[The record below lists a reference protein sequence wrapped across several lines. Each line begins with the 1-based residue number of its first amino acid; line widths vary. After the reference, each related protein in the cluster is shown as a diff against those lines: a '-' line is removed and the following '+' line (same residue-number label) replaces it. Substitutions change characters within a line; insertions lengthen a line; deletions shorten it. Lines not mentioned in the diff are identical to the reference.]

1 MSADSGSDHRA
12 PVAHRSVAA
21 AGAVL
26 AAVGLAACGGD
37 ASPGND
43 EYAGR
48 AQTANPTH
56 TATATGDGATAAAS
70 PTGGPYADG
79 TYTASQSYGVLD
91 DVIEEDSIDVALTL
105 ESGYITDVTVTGH
118 PFASRSREYI
128 DSFSQEISGAVVGHS
143 VEDAHVIALAGASK
157 TSAAFNAA
165 VDAIAGQART
175 EGSTPQAPAAG

>member
-26 AAVGLAACGGD
+26 AAVGLAACGSGD
-37 ASPGND
+37 PRPGND

-56 TATATGDGATAAAS
+56 SATATGDGATVTAAAS

-79 TYTASQSYGVLD
+79 TYTVSQSYGVLD

-105 ESGYITDVTVTGH
+105 ESGYITEVTITGH

-128 DSFSQEISGAVVGHS
+128 DDFSQEISGAVVGHS
-143 VEDAHVIALAGASK
+143 VEDAHVTALAGASK
-157 TSAAFNAA
+157 TSAAYNEA
-165 VDAIAGQART
+165 VDAIATQAR
-175 EGSTPQAPAAG
+175 SAAATATAQ

>member
-48 AQTANPTH
+48 AQTANPTRS
-56 TATATGDGATAAAS
+56 AAPASEAAAAAAS

-79 TYTASQSYGVLD
+79 TYTQSESYGVVD
-91 DVIEEDSIDVALTL
+91 GIIEEDSIDVSLTL
-105 ESGYITDVTVTGH
+105 ESGYITGVSITGH
-118 PFASRSREYI
+118 PFASRSDEYI
-128 DSFSQEISGAVVGHS
+128 NDFSQEIDGAVVGRS
-143 VEDAHVIALAGASK
+143 VEDAHVTALAGASK
-157 TSAAFNAA
+157 TSAAYNDA
-165 VDAIAGQART
+165 VDAIAVEART
-175 EGSTPQAPAAG
+175 AAATTASTPQ

>member
-12 PVAHRSVAA
+12 PVAQRSVAA

-56 TATATGDGATAAAS
+56 SATATGDGATVTAAAS

-91 DVIEEDSIDVALTL
+91 DVVEEDSIDVGLTL
-105 ESGYITDVTVTGH
+105 ESGYITGVTITGH
-118 PFASRSREYI
+118 PFASRSQEYI
-128 DSFSQEISGAVVGHS
+128 DSFSQEIDGAVVGHS
-143 VEDAHVIALAGASK
+143 VEDAHVTALAGASK
-157 TSAAFNAA
+157 TSAAFNDA
-165 VDAIAGQART
+165 VDAIAAQAR
-175 EGSTPQAPAAG
+175 STSAAE

>member
-56 TATATGDGATAAAS
+56 SATATGDGATVTAAAS

-91 DVIEEDSIDVALTL
+91 DVVEEDSIDVGLTL
-105 ESGYITDVTVTGH
+105 ESGYITGVTITGH
-118 PFASRSREYI
+118 PFASRSQEYI
-128 DSFSQEISGAVVGHS
+128 DSLSQEINGAVVGHS
-143 VEDAHVIALAGASK
+143 VEDAHVTALAGASK
-157 TSAAFNAA
+157 TSAAFNDA
-165 VDAIAGQART
+165 VDAIAAQAR
-175 EGSTPQAPAAG
+175 STSAAE

>member
-1 MSADSGSDHRA
+1 MSEDSGGAPRA
-12 PVAHRSVAA
+12 PVARRSVAA

-26 AAVGLAACGGD
+26 TVAGLAACGGQ
-37 ASPGND
+37 AKPGND

-48 AQTANPTH
+48 AQTANPAH
-56 TATATGDGATAAAS
+56 SATAAGGATAAAS
-70 PTGGPYADG
+70 PTSGPYADG
-79 TYTASQSYGVLD
+79 TYTATQSYGVLD

-157 TSAAFNAA
+157 TSAAFNDA
-165 VDAIAGQART
+165 VDAIATQARSAAAT
-175 EGSTPQAPAAG
+175 AQATAQ

>member
-56 TATATGDGATAAAS
+56 SATATGDGATVTAAAS

-79 TYTASQSYGVLD
+79 TYTVSQSYGVLD

-105 ESGYITDVTVTGH
+105 ESGYITEVTITGH

-128 DSFSQEISGAVVGHS
+128 DGFSQEISGAVVGHS
-143 VEDAHVIALAGASK
+143 VEDAHVTALAGASK
-157 TSAAFNAA
+157 TSAAYNEA
-165 VDAIAGQART
+165 VDAIATQAR
-175 EGSTPQAPAAG
+175 SAAATATAQ

>member
-56 TATATGDGATAAAS
+56 SATATGDGATVTAAAS

-91 DVIEEDSIDVALTL
+91 DVVEEDSIDVGLTL
-105 ESGYITDVTVTGH
+105 ESGYITGVTITGH
-118 PFASRSREYI
+118 PFASRSQEYI
-128 DSFSQEISGAVVGHS
+128 DSFSQEING
-143 VEDAHVIALAGASK
+143 
-157 TSAAFNAA
+157 A
-165 VDAIAGQART
+165 VDAIAAQAR
-175 EGSTPQAPAAG
+175 STSAAE

>member
-1 MSADSGSDHRA
+1 MSARIA
-12 PVAHRSVAA
+12 AALMTRRSVAA
-21 AGAVL
+21 AGAAL
-26 AAVGLAACGGD
+26 AVVGLAACGGRG
-37 ASPGND
+37 ATPGSD

-79 TYTASQSYGVLD
+79 AYTASQSYGVLD

-105 ESGYITDVTVTGH
+105 ESGYITEVTITGH

-157 TSAAFNAA
+157 TSAAFNDA
-165 VDAIAGQART
+165 VDAIATQARSAAAT
-175 EGSTPQAPAAG
+175 AQATAQ

>member
-79 TYTASQSYGVLD
+79 AYTASQSYGVLD

-157 TSAAFNAA
+157 TSAAFNDG
-165 VDAIAGQART
+165 VDAIATQARSAAAT
-175 EGSTPQAPAAG
+175 AQATAQ

>member
-1 MSADSGSDHRA
+1 MSEDSGGAPRA
-12 PVAHRSVAA
+12 PVARRSVAA

-26 AAVGLAACGGD
+26 AVAGLAACGSGD
-37 ASPGND
+37 ARPGND

-48 AQTANPTH
+48 AQTANPAH
-56 TATATGDGATAAAS
+56 SATAAGGATAAAS

-79 TYTASQSYGVLD
+79 TYTVSQSYGVLD

-143 VEDAHVIALAGASK
+143 VEDAHVTALAGASK
-157 TSAAFNAA
+157 TSAAYNEA
-165 VDAIAGQART
+165 VDAIATQAR
-175 EGSTPQAPAAG
+175 SAAATATAQ

>member
-48 AQTANPTH
+48 AQTANPAH
-56 TATATGDGATAAAS
+56 SATAAGDGATAAAS

-79 TYTASQSYGVLD
+79 TYTVSQSYGVLD

-105 ESGYITDVTVTGH
+105 ESGYITEVTITGH

-128 DSFSQEISGAVVGHS
+128 DDFSQEISGAVVGHS
-143 VEDAHVIALAGASK
+143 VEDAHVTALAGASK
-157 TSAAFNAA
+157 TSAAYNEA
-165 VDAIAGQART
+165 VDAIATQAR
-175 EGSTPQAPAAG
+175 SAAATATAQ